1 MILNWNPIFRS
12 YRNPVLVL
20 ALVLSLTYW
29 GSSQQ
34 HPVLSTDAPN
44 APASPTARQFPHE
57 ISNGQTTPVSDQP
70 YHLPPAKLA
79 QAEVLGRIR
88 PALHFGSEIWQVGAL
103 WLLLAFG
110 AAVQL
115 NQWISAR
122 TRRRWLQTGIFS
134 ALLAAFVFIVVDLP
148 VDAIAHAFSLHYAIS
163 IQGWP
168 SWLLDQAKTL
178 GLTVLLEAPLLVLV
192 FYLMQWTCSRR
203 RYWFWF
209 ACAVAPLLLLFT
221 FLLPPLIE
229 PIFFEFEP
237 LAKSHPAL
245 VQQLERVVERTGT
258 SIPPDRMF
266 LMKASEKSNGLN
278 AYVTGVGA
286 SKRIVVWDTTA
297 DRMPADDILFTFA
310 HETGHY
316 VLHHIAKGLALAA
329 VGTFALFWAVSK
341 FAEWLA
347 RHWGRRWRVNTIAS
361 LPGLVVLLLAFAIA
375 QVVTEPIESG
385 VSRYVEHEADVYGQ
399 EAIHGLVADPSKTAV
414 DSFNKLGEAY
424 LDDPNPNPFV
434 AFWTYDHPSTQARD
448 KFAAHY
454 DPWEPGRK
462 PRFFTK

>member
-57 ISNGQTTPVSDQP
+57 ISNAQTTPVSDQA

-229 PIFFEFEP
+229 PLFNEYEP

-245 VQQLERVVERTGT
+245 VSNWSAWSTRTGT

-278 AYVTGVGA
+278 AYVTGMGSLQTHRRLGHHRRPHAGRRNPLHLRPRNRPLRPQSHRQRTRFRRRRHPSLLLGSVSKLADHGWCAA
-286 SKRIVVWDTTA
+286 SARSGPPGDKRSRQSARTGG
-297 DRMPADDILFTFA
+297 PAA
-310 HETGHY
+310 
-316 VLHHIAKGLALAA
+316 GLSLAA
-329 VGTFALFWAVSK
+329 EL
-341 FAEWLA
+341 
-347 RHWGRRWRVNTIAS
+347 I
-361 LPGLVVLLLAFAIA
+361 
-375 QVVTEPIESG
+375 TEPIENFA
-385 VSRYVEHEADVYGQ
+385 SRYIEHEADVYGQ
-399 EAIHGLVADPSKTAV
+399 EAIHGLVPRPA
-414 DSFNKLGEAY
+414 
-424 LDDPNPNPFV
+424 
-434 AFWTYDHPSTQARD
+434 
-448 KFAAHY
+448 
-454 DPWEPGRK
+454 K
-462 PRFFTK
+462 PP